1 MEMKKI
7 NNRIKERAITAY
19 SEGRGTLQSIATE
32 VGVATST
39 VYSWVTQNG
48 TNTRRPGRPG
58 RPGRPEYAAP
68 GERDQSILKLAET
81 ESVKSITERFDL
93 TRQRVYA
100 ILARWNFP
108 PAPGLGPHPPN
119 PQSSRPTPKA
129 ARLKENRDAVISFRI
144 THAQLNNL
152 RLGLDTRSDR
162 RRLSANKVARRIV
175 LGAIERDAAT

>member
-1 MEMKKI
+1 MKKI

-48 TNTRRPGRPG
+48 TNTRRPGRP
-58 RPGRPEYAAP
+58 EYAAP
-68 GERDQSILKLAET
+68 GERDQSILKLTET
-81 ESVKSITERFDL
+81 ESVKAITERFDL

-100 ILARWNFP
+100 ILARWDFP

-175 LGAIERDAAT
+175 LGAIERDVAT